1 MKKKLRLNKK
11 KFIPVSKP
19 HISSVDISSVNRV
32 LKKNWI
38 SSDGPE
44 VTLFEKKF
52 SNKINRKFSIA
63 VSNGTAA
70 LEIAVKALKIK
81 KGDEVIMPNFTIISN
96 ALSVIKQNAKP
107 VLVDCD
113 LKTWNMKI
121 EDIKKKINKKTKA
134 IIAVHISG
142 RGSNIIK
149 LKQISK
155 KYKIKLIEDAAEA
168 FASKYNNKSLG
179 TFGEIGCFSFSPPKI
194 FTTGQGGAIVTN
206 NLKLYKEIIKLKNQG
221 RIGKSDGGEDTFAS
235 IGYNFKFTNLQ
246 SALGISQLKNLHWR
260 KKKLI
265 KNYNFYKKNIK
276 ESSNFK
282 IFKFNVKKGEL
293 PLWTD
298 VFCKKRNQLFNFLI
312 KRGFEC
318 RYFWHPINYC
328 KPYKQS
334 FKSLEI
340 SKKLHGKLMWLPSSL
355 KLKNSELLKICNL
368 INEFNSKYN
377 G

>member
-1 MKKKLRLNKK
+1 MKRSKILTNFISPSIDSRDSISLIKKILANETPNEGILTRKFEKNISKKLKAK
-11 KFIPVSKP
+11 YVIATTSGT
-19 HISSVDISSVNRV
+19 ISIF
-32 LKKNWI
+32 L
-38 SSDGPE
+38 
-44 VTLFEKKF
+44 
-52 SNKINRKFSIA
+52 
-63 VSNGTAA
+63 A
-70 LEIAVKALKIK
+70 LKALKIGYK
-81 KGDEVIMPNFTIISN
+81 DEVLIPNLTFAATAN
-96 ALSVIKQNAKP
+96 AVKLSGAKP
-107 VLVDCD
+107 IL
-113 LKTWNMKI
+113 I
-121 EDIKKKINKKTKA
+121 DIDEKNLLLDVKKLKKKINKKTKA

-142 RGSNIIK
+142 RGSNIIQ

-168 FASKYNNKSLG
+168 FASKYNNKPLG

-221 RIGKSDGGEDTFAS
+221 RIGNSDGGEDTFAS

-265 KNYNFYKKNIK
+265 ENYNFYKKNIK

-282 IFKFNVKKGEL
+282 IFKFNLKKGEL

-298 VFCKKRNQLFNFLI
+298 IYCKKRNQLFNFLI
-312 KRGFEC
+312 KRGVEC

-334 FKSLEI
+334 FKNLEI

-355 KLKNSELLKICNL
+355 KLKNNELLKICNL